1 MTGNAN
7 PGRVDVVP
15 RREQV
20 PGRGEIGD
28 HPVVP
33 AFLALEL
40 DTGVFRPPV
49 KDERRRDSVAGGG
62 EAACRDKGELVI
74 LDARMAD
81 GDVLRQHQSGV
92 PRWRRGTV
100 WLEGSTSI
108 GLFCT
113 SMVTVV
119 SIRTPC
125 AWQGALAGG
134 RAADWPSLARTAFRP
149 QSLDRDIAPTGTGD
163 DSGHPGGRL
172 SGGRLWTPMGGTGTT
187 LDTYGGTAE
196 STHHTGRAVN
206 GPGLDYK
213 SRVRAASSD
222 VPVKDRE

>member
-28 HPVVP
+28 HPVVL
-33 AFLALEL
+33 AFLALDL

-49 KDERRRDSVAGGG
+49 KDERRRDSVAGGGG

-100 WLEGSTSI
+100 WHEEEHLHR
-108 GLFCT
+108 
-113 SMVTVV
+113 TVLHV
-119 SIRTPC
+119 NGDCGFHQDSLR
-125 AWQGALAGG
+125 
-134 RAADWPSLARTAFRP
+134 LAR
-149 QSLDRDIAPTGTGD
+149 
-163 DSGHPGGRL
+163 
-172 SGGRLWTPMGGTGTT
+172 
-187 LDTYGGTAE
+187 
-196 STHHTGRAVN
+196 RA
-206 GPGLDYK
+206 
-213 SRVRAASSD
+213 RWRT
-222 VPVKDRE
+222 RR